1 MSEKK
6 KTIAEQ
12 ADDIRLELDA
22 LIGDSPLD
30 VENDPKDL
38 PIQAK
43 PTAMAPLVNYTELKS
58 TATKKAQKTITALMK
73 FYLDADIIEKDEYI
87 AAKKQMDEMTMSS
100 LIYQLQA
107 GERALTTLLETIEG
121 GELAPRM
128 FEVLATLQKSMLDII
143 KSQTMYLMAAEESTK
158 RIARD
163 IEIYRKRDDI
173 TEIESSGGDV
183 SDRNVQRGT
192 KDLMAAIQAGINNQ
206 DNQEDIEDV
215 DIEESTEE

>member
-6 KTIAEQ
+6 PSISEQ
-12 ADDIRLELDA
+12 ADKIREELDF
-22 LIGDSPLD
+22 LIGDEESLD
-30 VENDPKDL
+30 VESDPNDL
-38 PIQAK
+38 PISEPSKDLVPQ
-43 PTAMAPLVNYTELKS
+43 VNYTELKS
-58 TATKKAQKTITALMK
+58 SATKKAQKTITSLMK

-87 AAKKQMDEMTMSS
+87 AAKKKMDEMTMSY

-107 GERALTTLLETIEG
+107 GERALTTLLETIDS

-163 IEIYRKRDDI
+163 IEIYKKRDD
-173 TEIESSGGDV
+173 TREIEAEGGD
-183 SDRNVQRGT
+183 SNDKNIQRGT
-192 KDLMAAIQAGINNQ
+192 KDLMAAIQAGIKTS
-206 DNQEDIEDV
+206 DIEDIEEDK
-215 DIEESTEE
+215 E

>member
-6 KTIAEQ
+6 PSISEQ
-12 ADDIRLELDA
+12 ADKIREELDF
-22 LIGDSPLD
+22 LIGDEETLD
-30 VENDPKDL
+30 VESDPSDL
-38 PIQAK
+38 PVLESK
-43 PTAMAPLVNYTELKS
+43 PLVPQVNYTELKAG
-58 TATKKAQKTITALMK
+58 ATKKAKRTITSLMK

-87 AAKKQMDEMTMSS
+87 AAKKKMDEMTMSS

-107 GERALTTLLETIEG
+107 GERALTTLLETIDG

-163 IEIYRKRDDI
+163 IEIYRKRDDVR
-173 TEIESSGGDV
+173 EIEEAGGD
-183 SDRNVQRGT
+183 SNDRNVQRGT
-192 KDLMAAIQAGINNQ
+192 KDLMAAIQAGIKSA
-206 DNQEDIEDV
+206 DIEDIEDV
-215 DIEESTEE
+215 EENIED

>member
-6 KTIAEQ
+6 SIKDQ
-12 ADDIRLELDA
+12 ADEIRRELDN
-22 LIGDSPLD
+22 LIGDDETLD
-30 VENDPKDL
+30 LDIDPKDSQ
-38 PIQAK
+38 ITRM
-43 PTAMAPLVNYTELKS
+43 PTSQPPVNYSEIKDKATLK
-58 TATKKAQKTITALMK
+58 AKKTISSLMK

-87 AAKKQMDEMTMSS
+87 QAKKKMDEMTMSS

-107 GERALTTLLETIEG
+107 GERALTTLLETIES

-163 IEIYRKRDDI
+163 IEIYRKRE
-173 TEIESSGGDV
+173 TTREIEDAGGSV
-183 SDRNVQRGT
+183 ENTNVQRGT
-192 KDLMAAIQAGINNQ
+192 KDLMAAIQAGIKG
-206 DNQEDIEDV
+206 NQEDIED
-215 DIEESTEE
+215 IEDVETED

>member
-6 KTIAEQ
+6 RTIAEQ
-12 ADDIRLELDA
+12 ADDIRKELDD

-43 PTAMAPLVNYTELKS
+43 PTALAPMVNYTELKS
-58 TATKKAQKTITALMK
+58 SATKKAQKTITSLMK
-73 FYLDADIIEKDEYI
+73 FYLDADIIEKDDYI
-87 AAKKQMDEMTMSS
+87 QAKKKMDEMTMSS

-107 GERALTTLLETIEG
+107 GEKALTTLLETIDS

-143 KSQTMYLMAAEESTK
+143 KSQTMYLMAAEEGTK

-163 IEIYRKRDDI
+163 IEIYQQRANQS
-173 TEIESSGGDV
+173 EIEGAGGDAG
-183 SDRNVQRGT
+183 NKNIQRGT
-192 KDLMAAIQAGINNQ
+192 KDLMAAIQAGIQ
-206 DNQEDIEDV
+206 SGTQEEDIEDV
-215 DIEESTEE
+215 EPTEE

>member
-6 KTIAEQ
+6 RTIAEQ
-12 ADDIRLELDA
+12 ADDIRKELDD

-43 PTAMAPLVNYTELKS
+43 PTAMAPLVNYTELKAG
-58 TATKKAQKTITALMK
+58 ATKKAQKTITSLMK

-107 GERALTTLLETIEG
+107 GEKALTTLLETIDS

-143 KSQTMYLMAAEESTK
+143 KSQTMYLMAAEEGTK

-163 IEIYRKRDDI
+163 IEIYQQRQNQS
-173 TEIESSGGDV
+173 EIEGAGGDTG
-183 SDRNVQRGT
+183 NKNIQRGT
-192 KDLMAAIQAGINNQ
+192 KDLMAAIQAGIHGASQ
-206 DNQEDIEDV
+206 EEDIEDV
-215 DIEESTEE
+215 EPTEE

>member
-6 KTIAEQ
+6 PSISEQ
-12 ADDIRLELDA
+12 ADQIREELDF
-22 LIGDSPLD
+22 LIGDQDTLD
-30 VENDPKDL
+30 VESDPTDL
-38 PIQAK
+38 PISEPPK
-43 PTAMAPLVNYTELKS
+43 SLVPSVSYAELKS
-58 TATKKAQKTITALMK
+58 NATKKAQKTITSLMK

-87 AAKKQMDEMTMSS
+87 AAKKKMDEMTMSS

-107 GERALTTLLETIEG
+107 GERALTTLLETIDN

-173 TEIESSGGDV
+173 KEIEASGGDS

-192 KDLMAAIQAGINNQ
+192 KDLMAAIQAGIQNA
-206 DNQEDIEDV
+206 DIE

>member
-6 KTIAEQ
+6 PSISDQ
-12 ADDIRLELDA
+12 ADQIREELDF
-22 LIGDSPLD
+22 LIGDQESLD
-30 VENDPKDL
+30 IESDPTDL
-38 PIQAK
+38 PITEPPK
-43 PTAMAPLVNYTELKS
+43 SLVPSVSYVELKAS
-58 TATKKAQKTITALMK
+58 ATRKAQKTITSLMK

-87 AAKKQMDEMTMSS
+87 SAKKKMDEMTMSS
-100 LIYQLQA
+100 LIYQLEA
-107 GERALTTLLETIEG
+107 GERALTTLLETIDG

-163 IEIYRKRDDI
+163 IEIYRKRDDVR
-173 TEIESSGGDV
+173 EIEESGGDS

-192 KDLMAAIQAGINNQ
+192 KDLMAAIQAGIKSA
-206 DNQEDIEDV
+206 DIEDV
-215 DIEESTEE
+215 EDTEEITED

>member
-1 MSEKK
+1 MSEDNKK
-6 KTIAEQ
+6 SISEQ
-12 ADDIRLELDA
+12 ADEIRKELDA
-22 LIGDSPLD
+22 LIGEGQLD
-30 VENDPKDL
+30 VETDPSDL
-38 PIQAK
+38 PVIQRE
-43 PTAMAPLVNYTELKS
+43 TSLAPVNYTEIKSQS
-58 TATKKAQKTITALMK
+58 TAKAKKTITSLMK

-87 AAKKQMDEMTMSS
+87 QAKKKMDEMTMSS

-163 IEIYRKRDDI
+163 IEIYKKRDD
-173 TEIESSGGDV
+173 TREIEESGGDTG
-183 SDRNVQRGT
+183 NKNIQRGT
-192 KDLMAAIQAGINNQ
+192 KDLMAAIQAGIKSS
-206 DNQEDIEDV
+206 DDDITDV
-215 DIEESTEE
+215 DIEENTDE

>member
-1 MSEKK
+1 MSEDNKK
-6 KTIAEQ
+6 SISEQ
-12 ADDIRLELDA
+12 ADEIRKELDA
-22 LIGDSPLD
+22 LIGEGQLD
-30 VENDPKDL
+30 VETDPSDL
-38 PIQAK
+38 PVTQRE
-43 PTAMAPLVNYTELKS
+43 TSLAPVNYTEIKSQS
-58 TATKKAQKTITALMK
+58 TAKAKKTITSLMK

-87 AAKKQMDEMTMSS
+87 QAKKKMDEMTMSS

-163 IEIYRKRDDI
+163 IEIYKKRDD
-173 TEIESSGGDV
+173 TREIEESGG
-183 SDRNVQRGT
+183 STENKNIQRGT
-192 KDLMAAIQAGINNQ
+192 KDLMAAIQAGIKSS
-206 DNQEDIEDV
+206 DDDITDV
-215 DIEESTEE
+215 DIEENTDE